1 MMAKILV
8 VEDDEGIAHLLRR
21 LMTKKGHETILA
33 SNGWDGLIQAQTQ
46 MPDLIFTDVRM
57 PDLGGLELA
66 TFIKADPL
74 LKHIPLIILS
84 GTAYLLE
91 ADSTLADEILAKP
104 FEINTVY
111 GILERFLPQATHC

>member
-1 MMAKILV
+1 MAKILV
-8 VEDDEGIAHLLRR
+8 VEDDAGIANLLRR
-21 LMTKKGHETILA
+21 LINKKGHEAIIA
-33 SNGWDGLIQAQTQ
+33 SNGWDGLTQAQTHL
-46 MPDLIFTDVRM
+46 PDLIFTDVRM

-84 GTAYLLE
+84 GTAYLLD
-91 ADSTLADEILAKP
+91 ADSTLADDILTKP

-111 GILERFLPQATHC
+111 GILERFLPQQTTC